1 MIQED
6 DQEGDMLKPKLGQ
19 QKRRYTI
26 HLTEQQY
33 MRWTR
38 LRKEASK
45 KGLRLV
51 LSEELNMAFEK
62 ALDKAEKELA
72 KLA

>member
-1 MIQED
+1 
-6 DQEGDMLKPKLGQ
+6 
-19 QKRRYTI
+19 
-26 HLTEQQY
+26 
-33 MRWTR
+33 
-38 LRKEASK
+38 
-45 KGLRLV
+45 V